1 MTIAKNIIEPSVTT
15 FNAVADTASVTL
27 DVAVATKQ
35 TIYLR
40 AEVIG
45 EYKTSPANVN
55 HSFRRVA
62 ECVVNLDGGGSAA
75 FATAIASSN
84 NPSTSTNLAAS
95 DVQVCDAEFQSG
107 GGSPSTIAW
116 SVTGANARLTITN
129 QGNGHAND
137 FVVFL
142 DKNLI
147 EIA

>member
-1 MTIAKNIIEPSVTT
+1 MTIAKRIIDPSVTT
-15 FNAVADTASVTL
+15 FDAVADTASVTL

-35 TIYLR
+35 TIMLH
-40 AEVIG
+40 AEVLG
-45 EYKTSPANVN
+45 VYKTSPANVN

-62 ECVVNLDGGGSAA
+62 ECVVNLTGAGAAA
-75 FATAIASSN
+75 FAAPIASSN
-84 NPSTSTNLAAS
+84 NPSTSANLAAS

-116 SVTGANARLTITN
+116 TVTGANARLTITN

-142 DKNLI
+142 SKRLV